1 MVTGRTKAWTA
12 TGVTVVLAGAL
23 ALGGATSASAAG
35 PGEVGWAE
43 FTVDGTARAF
53 SGAMTLPGDFPQA
66 TFTSTSRQATIPS
79 GSSTWQGTGT
89 PVGAAY
95 DSSRGRPYLNLRPA
109 QDSPTTV
116 AASVT
121 TYTFD
126 RATPASDWS
135 FVLGDVDADRVT
147 VSATG
152 ADGAAVPTGAL
163 GFESTYNLCRT
174 ATGGPSPSCDAA
186 GLRDVPTWNATTG
199 VLTGNATAADTEGA
213 TAWFS
218 PTVPLSTLT
227 FTYQQRSGFPVY
239 QTWFVTKTF
248 TASGAV
254 TNDGAAYPGAIVTVV
269 DPANGE
275 VVGTTTTVGPEGTW
289 SVPGLLSGTPYE
301 VDVTA
306 PDGATDLPA
315 VPFTLA
321 GDDSPGLDV
330 AFTGAVAP
338 VDTAP
343 LTVSVQEADGT
354 PVADRPVSVVV
365 PGQIDPVASGTTG
378 ADGSITFEGLD
389 PAAEYNL
396 VDEVTGIAR
405 GPVTTAS
412 GASITLDPTVEITTS
427 IVNPDGSAPATG
439 STVDIVP
446 VGETTPVVSVETGAG
461 GSFTAG
467 GLTPGEQYEVVLDED
482 VDSAVTITAPATSGT
497 IAPVR
502 IAAPAT
508 VSVEGTVVASDG
520 TPAAG
525 LELSL
530 VEADATDPEPVA
542 TPTTDAAG
550 VYRADD
556 LVPGTT
562 YDVVAD
568 GETIGSFTAPTADGT
583 VPTITLAAP
592 PVVTPVP
599 DPEPTPD
606 PTVTPAPVVPPADGS
621 SGSGT
626 GGSGRPL
633 AYTGGEPVAP
643 LGLGAAALTLG
654 LALVVGSTV
663 VRRRAAARVEGVG
676 SRA

>member
-1 MVTGRTKAWTA
+1 MVSRRIRAWTA
-12 TGVTVVLAGAL
+12 TGVTVVMAGAL
-23 ALGGATSASAAG
+23 ALGGATGASAAG
-35 PGEVGWAE
+35 PGTVGWAD
-43 FTVDGTARAF
+43 FTVDGTARAYT
-53 SGAMTLPGDFPQA
+53 GTMTLPGDFPQA

-89 PVGAAY
+89 PVGAEY

-109 QDSPTTV
+109 QDSPTAA

-135 FVLGDVDADRVT
+135 FVLGDVDADQVT
-147 VSATG
+147 VSATDAAG
-152 ADGAAVPTGAL
+152 TAVPASAL
-163 GFESTYNLCRT
+163 GFRSTYNYCRT

-186 GLRDVPTWNATTG
+186 GLRDVPSWNAGTG

-213 TAWFS
+213 SAWFS

-248 TASGAV
+248 RASGTV
-254 TNDGAAYPGAIVTVV
+254 TSDGTAYPGAVVTVV
-269 DPANGE
+269 DPATGE
-275 VVGTTTTVGPEGTW
+275 VVGTTTTVGPDGTW
-289 SVPGLLSGTPYE
+289 SVPGLVSGAPYE
-301 VDVTA
+301 VDVTT
-306 PDGATDLPA
+306 PDGGTDLPA
-315 VPFTLA
+315 RSFTVT
-321 GDDSPGLDV
+321 GDDSPGLDF

-338 VDTAP
+338 ADTAP
-343 LTVSVQEADGT
+343 LTVTVAQADGT
-354 PVADRPVSVVV
+354 PVADRPVSIVV

-378 ADGSITFEGLD
+378 TDGSITFEGLD
-389 PAAEYNL
+389 PAAEYNV

-446 VGETTPVVSVETGAG
+446 VGETTPVASVETGAG
-461 GSFTAG
+461 GSFTAD
-467 GLTPGEQYEVVLDED
+467 GLTPGEQYEVILNED

-497 IAPVR
+497 IPPVQ
-502 IAAPAT
+502 IAAPDT
-508 VSVEGTVVASDG
+508 VAVEGTVVNADG

-525 LELSL
+525 LQLQV
-530 VEADATDPEPVA
+530 VEADAAEPEPVA
-542 TPTTDAAG
+542 TPTTDGAG
-550 VYRADD
+550 VYRAEA
-556 LVPGTT
+556 LVPGTN
-562 YDVVAD
+562 YAVVLDGDVVGA
-568 GETIGSFTAPTADGT
+568 FTAPFADGT

-592 PVVTPVP
+592 PVVSPVP
-599 DPEPTPD
+599 DPEPSPD
-606 PTVTPAPVVPPADGS
+606 PTVSPTPVVPAADGS
-621 SGSGT
+621 GPGGTGT

-633 AYTGGEPVAP
+633 AYTGSEPVLP
-643 LGLGAAALTLG
+643 LGLGAAALALG
-654 LALVVGSTV
+654 LALVAGSAV
-663 VRRRAAARVEGVG
+663 VRRRAERL
-676 SRA
+676 

>member
-1 MVTGRTKAWTA
+1 MIDRRIRAWAA
-12 TGVTVVLAGAL
+12 TGVTVVVAGAL

-35 PGEVGWAE
+35 PGAVGWAD
-43 FTVDGTARAF
+43 FTVDGTARAYT
-53 SGAMTLPGDFPQA
+53 GTMTLPGDFPQA

-89 PVGAAY
+89 PVGAEY

-109 QDSPTTV
+109 QDSPTAA

-135 FVLGDVDADRVT
+135 FVLGDVDADQVT

-152 ADGAAVPTGAL
+152 ADGVAVPADAL
-163 GFESTYNLCRT
+163 GFGSTYNYCRT
-174 ATGGPSPSCDAA
+174 AAGGPSPSCDAA
-186 GLRDVPTWNATTG
+186 GLRDVPTWNAATG
-199 VLTGNATAADTEGA
+199 VLTGNATASDTEGA
-213 TAWFS
+213 AAWFS

-248 TASGAV
+248 TASGVV

-269 DPANGE
+269 DPATGE
-275 VVGTTTTVGPEGTW
+275 VVGTTTTVGPDGTW
-289 SVPGLLSGTPYE
+289 SVPGLVSGTPYE
-301 VDVTA
+301 VDVTTPEDA
-306 PDGATDLPA
+306 ADLPA
-315 VPFTLA
+315 VPFTIA
-321 GDDSPGLDV
+321 GDDSPGLDF
-330 AFTGAVAP
+330 AFAGAVPP
-338 VDTAP
+338 VATAP
-343 LTVSVQEADGT
+343 LTVTVVEADGT
-354 PVADRPVSVVV
+354 PVADRPVSIVV

-378 ADGSITFEGLD
+378 ADGSVTFEGLD
-389 PAAEYNL
+389 PAAEYDL

-446 VGETTPVVSVETGAG
+446 VGETAPVASVETGAG
-461 GSFTAG
+461 GSFTAD
-467 GLTPGEQYEVVLDED
+467 GLTPGEQYEVVLNED

-497 IAPVR
+497 IPPVQ

-508 VSVEGTVVASDG
+508 VSVEGTVVDSDG
-520 TPAAG
+520 TPAAD

-530 VEADATDPEPVA
+530 IEADATDPEPVA

-568 GETIGSFTAPTADGT
+568 GEAIGSFTAPTADGT

-606 PTVTPAPVVPPADGS
+606 PTVTPAPVVPAAG
-621 SGSGT
+621 GQGTGGTGT

-633 AYTGGEPVAP
+633 AYTGSEPGLP
-643 LGLGAAALTLG
+643 LGVAAAALALG
-654 LALVVGSTV
+654 LALVTGSAVT
-663 VRRRAAARVEGVG
+663 RRRAGR
-676 SRA
+676 R

>member
-1 MVTGRTKAWTA
+1 MVDRRIRTWAAA
-12 TGVTVVLAGAL
+12 TVTVVMAGAL

-35 PGEVGWAE
+35 PGTVGWAD
-43 FTVDGTARAF
+43 FTVDGTARAYT
-53 SGAMTLPGDFPQA
+53 GTMTLPGDFPQA

-89 PVGAAY
+89 PVGAEY

-109 QDSPTTV
+109 QDSPTTA

-135 FVLGDVDADRVT
+135 FVLGDVDADQVT
-147 VSATG
+147 VSATD
-152 ADGAAVPTGAL
+152 AAGAAVPASAL
-163 GFESTYNLCRT
+163 GFRSTYNYCRT
-174 ATGGPSPSCDAA
+174 AGAPSPSCDAA
-186 GLRDVPTWNATTG
+186 ALRDVPSWNATTG

-213 TAWFS
+213 AAWFS

-254 TNDGAAYPGAIVTVV
+254 TNDGTAYPGAVVTVV
-269 DPANGE
+269 DPATGE
-275 VVGTTTTVGPEGTW
+275 VVGTTTTVGPDGTW
-289 SVPGLLSGTPYE
+289 SVPGLVSGTPYE
-301 VDVTA
+301 VDVTT

-315 VPFTLA
+315 RPVTVA
-321 GDDSPGLDV
+321 GDDSPGLDF

-338 VDTAP
+338 ADTAP
-343 LTVSVQEADGT
+343 LTVTVVQADGT
-354 PVADRPVSVVV
+354 PVADRPVSIVV

-389 PAAEYNL
+389 PAAEYDV

-412 GASITLDPTVEITTS
+412 GASITLDPTVEVTTS
-427 IVNPDGSAPATG
+427 ILNPDGSAPATG

-446 VGETTPVVSVETGAG
+446 VGETTPVASVGTGAG

-467 GLTPGEQYEVVLDED
+467 GLTPGEQYEVILNED

-497 IAPVR
+497 IPPVQ
-502 IAAPAT
+502 IAAPDT
-508 VSVEGTVVASDG
+508 VTVEGTVVNADG

-525 LELSL
+525 LPLQV
-530 VEADATDPEPVA
+530 VEADAAEPEPAA

-550 VYRADD
+550 LYRAEA
-556 LVPGTT
+556 LVPGTD
-562 YDVVAD
+562 YAVVLD
-568 GETIGSFTAPTADGT
+568 GEVVGTFAAPFADGT

-599 DPEPTPD
+599 DPAPSPD
-606 PTVTPAPVVPPADGS
+606 PTVSPAPVVPAAGGS
-621 SGSGT
+621 GTGGSGT

-633 AYTGGEPVAP
+633 AYTGSEPGLP
-643 LGLGAAALTLG
+643 LGLGAAALALG
-654 LALVVGSTV
+654 LALVTGSAV
-663 VRRRAAARVEGVG
+663 VRRRVE
-676 SRA
+676 RR